1 MVLTTR
7 CFKHSQCFC
16 LGYRIEAPQGGGFNS
31 RSSSLRTLE
40 AEAESQCCR
49 LGSSRPVAWAQ
60 RSAVFPG
67 PHAAAPPCA
76 PPPCAPPPSASPPC
90 APACQSHEIRAG
102 PVTLFALISSL
113 KTELQRLSHCKV
125 LGVTAQPVTPPTPT
139 APPMA
144 ILDPLTPPPRPLP
157 AVIRKQ
163 CPDVII
169 EPIKIPRVSA
179 SQGQEHLAVTMQA
192 VLPLKAQ
199 SAPWHWGRALGSAIR
214 CPVLGLGCVFTRL
227 HPHAHSDQRV

>member
-76 PPPCAPPPSASPPC
+76 PPPCASPPC

-125 LGVTAQPVTPPTPT
+125 LGVTAQPLTPPTPT
-139 APPMA
+139 APPDG
-144 ILDPLTPPPRPLP
+144 LSGPTDPAPTSPSSSDPEAVPR
-157 AVIRKQ
+157 
-163 CPDVII
+163 C
-169 EPIKIPRVSA
+169 
-179 SQGQEHLAVTMQA
+179 H
-192 VLPLKAQ
+192 
-199 SAPWHWGRALGSAIR
+199 H
-214 CPVLGLGCVFTRL
+214 
-227 HPHAHSDQRV
+227 